1 MSSLPMLPK
10 VSHDPLMHGW
20 DFVVA
25 VSQESINTNLVTG
38 DAVRRTVQRRDGGA
52 SFDAR
57 FAASRIEL
65 LSANQAIL
73 WICVE
78 PGFQSNGKDDRHRQV
93 ISEPLQLAFH
103 VHLKLKSTSPVSA
116 TGRSVWEIYIGTANV
131 SFLPQYSVLHLGD
144 DGVDSGYHTLRDLI
158 DFTATS
164 FIPSLSANKQNVVV
178 RIPILDAAAGSSSPY
193 TMVNAQFRTAFGRR
207 RATVD
212 TVTVENW
219 HETMSQPRT
228 FSPIILGAGD
238 PALLELLVPRADVIN
253 GLSIGTLAIA
263 KDAQIVE
270 RVIPAQLARLNAI
283 TTLVPMVHLGYKY
296 SCPGMV
302 YLESSGDG
310 TNAADGMWQPVQAV
324 DAVHSAS
331 RTYVYQSTSSCTT
344 TTVVNGV
351 TERTQTYTC
360 KTTNKL
366 TMSNMFSPELAITM
380 TGNIELSCSDS
391 KLAHFRSSI
400 SMIRSPRLC

>member
-1 MSSLPMLPK
+1 M
-10 VSHDPLMHGW
+10 
-20 DFVVA
+20 
-25 VSQESINTNLVTG
+25 
-38 DAVRRTVQRRDGGA
+38 
-52 SFDAR
+52 
-57 FAASRIEL
+57 
-65 LSANQAIL
+65 
-73 WICVE
+73 
-78 PGFQSNGKDDRHRQV
+78 
-93 ISEPLQLAFH
+93 
-103 VHLKLKSTSPVSA
+103 
-116 TGRSVWEIYIGTANV
+116 

-228 FSPIILGAGD
+228 FSPIILVYGTQPGAIRA
-238 PALLELLVPRADVIN
+238 PATPPSWNSWSPRADVIN

-283 TTLVPMVHLGYKY
+283 TTLVPTVHLGYKY

-310 TNAADGMWQPVQAV
+310 TNAADGMWQPVLAV

-360 KTTNKL
+360 RLHSAL
-366 TMSNMFSPELAITM
+366 TRPLRVAKSVGYARQNDQQTDHVKHVQPRAGDHHDGEHRAELQRFKVST
-380 TGNIELSCSDS
+380 LSFEHLDDS
-391 KLAHFRSSI
+391 FAATLLTP
-400 SMIRSPRLC
+400 M